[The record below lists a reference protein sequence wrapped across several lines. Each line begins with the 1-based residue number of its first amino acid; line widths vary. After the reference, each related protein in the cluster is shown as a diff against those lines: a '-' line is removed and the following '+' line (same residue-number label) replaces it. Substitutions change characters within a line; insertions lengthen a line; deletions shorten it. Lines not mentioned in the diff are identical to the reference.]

1 MDLNWKYYSMLGLF
15 IVLYT
20 IVKKPK
26 GNTLKY
32 MWLGYAILAAFIGF
46 FETNKNK
53 ENKKNIN

>member
-1 MDLNWKYYSMLGLF
+1 MDSKWKYYSMLGLF

-20 IVKKPK
+20 IIKKPN

-46 FETNKNK
+46 TETNNKNE
-53 ENKKNIN
+53 EN